1 MTPFE
6 DELRRA
12 LARRE
17 PSGDFSARVLA
28 QVREQE
34 PHRERP
40 AWSWFG
46 WTWFGWA
53 RAWVVVA
60 AIALM
65 LIPAGVLYRRHERA
79 VRGET
84 AKQQLIL
91 ALRIAGSKLDQASQ
105 RVRAVEFME
114 TQ

>member
-40 AWSWFG
+40 AWS
-46 WTWFGWA
+46 WFGWA

-105 RVRAVEFME
+105 RVRAVEFTE